1 MCVCSRDECVYLHI
15 EQVVRCDHKWS
26 HVTFCDIYIYMLNS
40 CLDCY
45 AHTVYLNCAQ
55 KQQEMRSLLGEEM
68 KCRFEDC
75 TPFESLDFHPAGR
88 N

>member
-1 MCVCSRDECVYLHI
+1 
-15 EQVVRCDHKWS
+15 
-26 HVTFCDIYIYMLNS
+26 MLNS